1 MITKVIELIKSVFF
15 DEESVQKSITMKRKD
30 FYSLTVSINLV
41 YQMLCSIFYFLLLK
55 KDYKIGFI
63 LNMSIS
69 NFIESMSFTLCLFF
83 CLFLFKF
90 IFKIPLKGE
99 YILRGVLLITLVRPI
114 IWIIGL
120 FSNSIIAG
128 ILNITYSFYFLKFF
142 YKAKIVSDKIIP
154 YLLVSFGMQF
164 SFMSFFTFFT

>member
-1 MITKVIELIKSVFF
+1 MGHFH
-15 DEESVQKSITMKRKD
+15 D
-30 FYSLTVSINLV
+30 
-41 YQMLCSIFYFLLLK
+41 
-55 KDYKIGFI
+55 
-63 LNMSIS
+63 
-69 NFIESMSFTLCLFF
+69 
-83 CLFLFKF
+83 
-90 IFKIPLKGE
+90 
-99 YILRGVLLITLVRPI
+99 
-114 IWIIGL
+114 WIIGL